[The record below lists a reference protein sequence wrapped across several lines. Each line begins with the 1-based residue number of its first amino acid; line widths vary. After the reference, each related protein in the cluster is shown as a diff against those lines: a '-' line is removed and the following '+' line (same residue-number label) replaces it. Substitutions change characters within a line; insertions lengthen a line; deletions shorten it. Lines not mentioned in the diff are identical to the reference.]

1 MAGDVALS
9 CFGKVEQLGS
19 GRFVEPGPLPPW
31 SIFCPHLPACSEGLI
46 FFFFFF
52 LLLEIANVESALLE
66 RVLSHP
72 LAERRGSQRNTM

>member
-1 MAGDVALS
+1 MAGDLTLS

-19 GRFVEPGPLPPW
+19 GRFVESGPLPPW
-31 SIFCPHLPACSEGLI
+31 SIFCPHLPVCGVGLI
-46 FFFFFF
+46 FF

-72 LAERRGSQRNTM
+72 PAERRGSQQNTM